1 MIQQILEQL
10 VADVLRVAEAGAAVA
25 PHDERLRQHAQRL
38 HALAAHVPALD
49 RLATALDRL
58 AAAEPE
64 SAAVPLLD
72 LLVLT
77 RQLCASLAGVAVVE
91 GALGPPAKSEAPLR
105 NTVPVI
111 SLIPVLDG
119 FFQHATLVRSHLT
132 PELRQDCRY
141 QLSGEKKYLRP
152 PD

>member
-1 MIQQILEQL
+1 MIQEALQQL
-10 VADVLRVAEAGAAVA
+10 VNDVLRVAEAGAAVA

-38 HALAAHVPALD
+38 HALSVHVPALEK
-49 RLATALDRL
+49 LAAALDRL
-58 AAAEPE
+58 TE
-64 SAAVPLLD
+64 SSSDAAAVPLLD

-77 RQLCASLAGVAVVE
+77 RQLCAGLAGAAVVE
-91 GALGPPAKSEAPLR
+91 GALESPTVVVRPR

-119 FFQHATLVRSHLT
+119 FFQRATLERSHLT

-141 QLSGEKKYLRP
+141 QLSSETKYLRP